1 MTSTPRPL
9 VLKFLSILGWI
20 GGALLA
26 ALALVTLVIALFG
39 LNWLRAP
46 LERLALDATGRV
58 LVIGGDLSLSWGW
71 PWPQVNLAGVTFAN
85 PAWAEDKQM
94 FTADAVDITV
104 DVPQLL
110 LGHLV
115 FPDVRLVR
123 PVVLLAQDANGRK
136 NWLLDRNQQD
146 ESPRI
151 QIGRLQLDQGTL
163 GFDDPTRKTRIRAAL
178 STTVPSGGATEAGLI
193 FDAKGLH
200 QGLPFKAQG
209 TGGPVL
215 NLRDSD
221 MPYRLQLDASTG
233 ATRLQL
239 KGTVTGLLSLTA
251 ADLRLDLRGNN
262 LAQLSTLLGVA
273 LPATPVYATEGHLL
287 HSGNTWRYEKFSG
300 RMGASDI
307 AGSLLLTTGGK
318 RPALTGQ
325 LVSEVLDLSDLGPVI
340 GSRPGSVKQ
349 AMASTS
355 GKARVLPDVP
365 FQADKWDTLDA
376 QVDLRAKQIR
386 RAKQFPLQNLATQLT
401 LKDAVLTLDPLTLGF
416 AGGQLKGTVSLDG
429 RQPAIQARV
438 RVRVNKVRV
447 AELFPSVALNKTS
460 IGELHGDFDLKG
472 TGNSVARM
480 LASANGRLGLVVDGG
495 EVSQLMMEQAG
506 LHLWE
511 VLALSVTGDK
521 QVKLRCAVAD
531 FTVKNGTVNVDALV
545 LDTAVTTLIGTG
557 SMDLAQETMDLTV
570 NQKTKDTSP
579 LALRSPIHLRGPLA
593 RPQIGV
599 DKGQVA
605 ARALGAV
612 ALGLVNPL
620 LALLPLID
628 AGPGKD
634 SDCAQLVRDATGA
647 PSRQSSSK
655 GSQK

>member
-1 MTSTPRPL
+1 MTAIRHSIAF
-9 VLKFLSILGWI
+9 KFLSFLGWI
-20 GGALLA
+20 GGAVLA
-26 ALALVTLVIALFG
+26 AVALVTVVIALFG

-46 LERLALDATGRV
+46 LERQALDATGRV

-71 PWPQVNLAGVTFAN
+71 PWPQVHLAGVTFAN
-85 PAWAEDKQM
+85 PAWAQEKQM

-104 DVPQLL
+104 NVPQLL
-110 LGHLV
+110 LGNLV
-115 FPDVRLVR
+115 FPEVRLVR
-123 PVVLLAQDANGRK
+123 PVILLAQDASGRK
-136 NWLLDRNQQD
+136 NWLLDPSQQD
-146 ESPRI
+146 EGARI

-163 GFDDPTRKTRIRAAL
+163 GFDDPARKTRIRATL
-178 STTVPSGGATEAGLI
+178 STPAAVGGAADAGLV
-193 FDAKGLH
+193 FTAQGQH

-215 NLRDSD
+215 ALRDDS
-221 MPYRLQLDASTG
+221 MPYPLTLDASTG
-233 ATRLQL
+233 ATRLQAQ
-239 KGTVTGLLSLTA
+239 GTVTNLLSLTA
-251 ADLRLDLRGNN
+251 ADLRLNLRGAN

-273 LPATPVYATEGHLL
+273 LPATPAYATQGHLL
-287 HSGNTWRYEKFSG
+287 HSANTWRYDKFSG
-300 RMGASDI
+300 RVGASDI
-307 AGSLLLTTGGK
+307 AGSLLLSTGGK
-318 RPALTGQ
+318 RPALTGE
-325 LVSEVLDLSDLGPVI
+325 LVSEVLDVIDLGPAV

-349 AMASTS
+349 ALASTS
-355 GKARVLPDVP
+355 GTARVLPDVP
-365 FQADKWDTLDA
+365 FQADNWDTLDA
-376 QVDLRAKQIR
+376 KVDLRAKTIR

-416 AGGQLKGTVSLDG
+416 AGGQLKGTVLLDG
-429 RQPAIQARV
+429 RQPAIQARA
-438 RVRVNKVRV
+438 RARVNKVRV

-460 IGELHGDFDLKG
+460 IGEVHGDFDLKG

-480 LASANGRLGLVVDGG
+480 LGSANGHIGLVVDGG
-495 EVSQLMMEQAG
+495 EVSRLMMEQAG

-545 LDTAVTTLIGTG
+545 LDTAVTTLLGTG
-557 SMDLAQETMDLTV
+557 TLDLAQETLDLTF

-579 LALRSPIHLRGPLA
+579 LALRSPIQVRGTLA
-593 RPQIGV
+593 RPQVGV

-605 ARALGAV
+605 VRALGAV

-634 SDCAQLVRDATGA
+634 SDCAQLVRDAT
-647 PSRQSSSK
+647 
-655 GSQK
+655 

>member
-1 MTSTPRPL
+1 MTAIRHSIAF
-9 VLKFLSILGWI
+9 KFLSFLGWI
-20 GGALLA
+20 GGAVLA
-26 ALALVTLVIALFG
+26 AVALVTVVIALFG

-46 LERLALDATGRV
+46 LERQALDATGRV

-71 PWPQVNLAGVTFAN
+71 PWPQVHLAGVTFAN
-85 PAWAEDKQM
+85 PAWAQEKQM

-104 DVPQLL
+104 NVPQLL
-110 LGHLV
+110 LGNLV
-115 FPDVRLVR
+115 FPEVRLVR
-123 PVVLLAQDANGRK
+123 PVVLLAQDASGRK
-136 NWLLDRNQQD
+136 NWLLDPSQQD
-146 ESPRI
+146 EGARI

-163 GFDDPTRKTRIRAAL
+163 GFDDPARKTRIRATL
-178 STTVPSGGATEAGLI
+178 STPAAVGGAADAGLV
-193 FDAKGLH
+193 FTAQGQH

-215 NLRDSD
+215 ALRDDST
-221 MPYRLQLDASTG
+221 PYPLTLDASTG
-233 ATRLQL
+233 ATRLQAQ
-239 KGTVTGLLSLTA
+239 GTVTSLLSLTA
-251 ADLRLDLRGNN
+251 ADLRLNLRGAN

-273 LPATPVYATEGHLL
+273 LPATPAYATQGHLL
-287 HSGNTWRYEKFSG
+287 HSANTWRYDKFSG
-300 RMGASDI
+300 RVGASDI

-318 RPALTGQ
+318 RPALTGE
-325 LVSEVLDLSDLGPVI
+325 LVSEVLDVIDLGPAV

-349 AMASTS
+349 ALASTS
-355 GKARVLPDVP
+355 GTARVLPDVP
-365 FQADKWDTLDA
+365 FQADNWDTLDA
-376 QVDLRAKQIR
+376 KVDLRAKTIR

-416 AGGQLKGTVSLDG
+416 AGGQLKGTVLLDG
-429 RQPAIQARV
+429 RQPAIQARA
-438 RVRVNKVRV
+438 RARVNKVRV

-460 IGELHGDFDLKG
+460 IGEVHGDFDLKG

-480 LASANGRLGLVVDGG
+480 LGSANGHIGLVVDGG
-495 EVSQLMMEQAG
+495 EVSRLMMEQAG

-545 LDTAVTTLIGTG
+545 LDTAVTTLLGTG
-557 SMDLAQETMDLTV
+557 TLDLAQETLDLTF

-579 LALRSPIHLRGPLA
+579 LALRSPIQVRGTLA
-593 RPQIGV
+593 RPQVGV

-605 ARALGAV
+605 VRALGAV

-634 SDCAQLVRDATGA
+634 SDCAQLVRDATTV
-647 PSRQSSSK
+647 PSEKNASSGSK
-655 GSQK
+655 K

>member
-1 MTSTPRPL
+1 MTAIRHPIAF
-9 VLKFLSILGWI
+9 KFLSFLGWM
-20 GGALLA
+20 GGAVLA
-26 ALALVTLVIALFG
+26 GVALVTVVIALFG

-58 LVIGGDLSLSWGW
+58 LVVGGDLSLSWGW
-71 PWPQVNLAGVTFAN
+71 PWPQVNLTGVTFAN
-85 PAWAEDKQM
+85 PSWAQEKQM

-104 DVPQLL
+104 NLPQLL
-110 LGHLV
+110 SGHLV
-115 FPDVRLVR
+115 FPEVRLVR

-136 NWLLDRNQQD
+136 NWLLDRSQQD
-146 ESPRI
+146 EGARI
-151 QIGRLQLDQGTL
+151 QMGHLQLDQGTL

-178 STTVPSGGATEAGLI
+178 STPPSADGAADTGLI
-193 FDAKGLH
+193 FTAQGQY

-215 NLRDSD
+215 ALRDDST
-221 MPYRLQLDASTG
+221 PYPLKLDASAG
-233 ATRLQL
+233 ATRLQAQ
-239 KGTVTGLLSLTA
+239 GTVTSLLNLKAT
-251 ADLRLDLRGNN
+251 DLRLSLRGAN

-273 LPATPVYATEGHLL
+273 LPATPAYVTEGHLL
-287 HSGNTWRYEKFSG
+287 HSTNTWRYEKFSG
-300 RMGASDI
+300 RVGASDI

-318 RPALTGQ
+318 RPALTGE
-325 LVSEVLDLSDLGPVI
+325 LVSEVLDVIDLGPTI

-349 AMASTS
+349 AMTSASGT
-355 GKARVLPDVP
+355 ARVLPDVA
-365 FQADKWDTLDA
+365 FKVDNWDTLDA
-376 QVDLRAKQIR
+376 RIDLRAKTIR
-386 RAKQFPLQNLATQLT
+386 RARQFPLQNLATQLT

-416 AGGQLKGTVSLDG
+416 AGGQLKGTVLLDG
-429 RQPAIQARV
+429 REPAIQARAKA
-438 RVRVNKVRV
+438 RVNKVRV

-460 IGELHGDFDLKG
+460 IGEIHGDFDLKG

-480 LASANGRLGLVVDGG
+480 LGSANGHAGLVVDGG

-511 VLALSVTGDK
+511 MLALSVTGDK

-545 LDTAVTTLIGTG
+545 LDTAVTTLLGTG
-557 SMDLAQETMDLTV
+557 SINLAQETLDLTL

-579 LALRSPIHLRGPLA
+579 LALRSPINIRGSLA
-593 RPQIGV
+593 RPQVGV
-599 DKGQVA
+599 DKGQMA

-634 SDCAQLVRDATGA
+634 SDCAQLVRDATAA
-647 PSRQSSSK
+647 PSGQSSST
-655 GSQK
+655 GSRK

>member
-1 MTSTPRPL
+1 MTAIRHSIAF
-9 VLKFLSILGWI
+9 KFLSFLGWI
-20 GGALLA
+20 GGAVLA
-26 ALALVTLVIALFG
+26 AVALVTVVIALFG

-46 LERLALDATGRV
+46 LERQALDATGRV

-71 PWPQVNLAGVTFAN
+71 PWPQVHLAGVTFAN
-85 PAWAEDKQM
+85 PAWAQEKQM

-104 DVPQLL
+104 NVPQLL
-110 LGHLV
+110 LGNLV
-115 FPDVRLVR
+115 FPEVRLVR
-123 PVVLLAQDANGRK
+123 PVVLLAQDASGRK
-136 NWLLDRNQQD
+136 NWLLDPSQQD
-146 ESPRI
+146 EGARV

-163 GFDDPTRKTRIRAAL
+163 GFDDPARKTRIRATL
-178 STTVPSGGATEAGLI
+178 STPAAVGGAADAGLV
-193 FDAKGLH
+193 FTAQGQH

-215 NLRDSD
+215 ALRDDST
-221 MPYRLQLDASTG
+221 PYPLTLDASTG
-233 ATRLQL
+233 ATRLQAQ
-239 KGTVTGLLSLTA
+239 GTVTNLLSLTA
-251 ADLRLDLRGNN
+251 ADLRLNLRGAN

-273 LPATPVYATEGHLL
+273 LPATPAYATQGHLL
-287 HSGNTWRYEKFSG
+287 HSANTWRYEKFSG
-300 RMGASDI
+300 RVGASDI

-318 RPALTGQ
+318 RPALTGE
-325 LVSEVLDLSDLGPVI
+325 LVSEVLDVIDLGPAV

-349 AMASTS
+349 ALASTS
-355 GKARVLPDVP
+355 GTARVLPDVP
-365 FQADKWDTLDA
+365 FQADNWDTLDA
-376 QVDLRAKQIR
+376 KVDLRAKTIR

-416 AGGQLKGTVSLDG
+416 AGGQLKGTVLLDG
-429 RQPAIQARV
+429 RQPAIQARA
-438 RVRVNKVRV
+438 RARVNKVRV

-460 IGELHGDFDLKG
+460 IGEVHGDFDLKG

-480 LASANGRLGLVVDGG
+480 LGSANGHIGLVVDGG
-495 EVSQLMMEQAG
+495 EVSRLMMEQAG

-545 LDTAVTTLIGTG
+545 LDTAVTTLLGTG
-557 SMDLAQETMDLTV
+557 TLDLAQETLDLTF

-579 LALRSPIHLRGPLA
+579 LALRSPIQVRGTLA
-593 RPQIGV
+593 RPQVGV

-605 ARALGAV
+605 VRALGAV

-634 SDCAQLVRDATGA
+634 SDCAQLVRDATTA
-647 PSRQSSSK
+647 PSEKNASSGSK
-655 GSQK
+655 K

>member
-1 MTSTPRPL
+1 MTAIRHSIAF
-9 VLKFLSILGWI
+9 KFLSFLGWI
-20 GGALLA
+20 GGAVLA
-26 ALALVTLVIALFG
+26 AVALVTVVIALFG

-46 LERLALDATGRV
+46 LERQALDATGRV

-71 PWPQVNLAGVTFAN
+71 PWPQVHLAGVTFAN
-85 PAWAEDKQM
+85 PAWAQEKQM

-104 DVPQLL
+104 NVPQLL
-110 LGHLV
+110 LGNLV
-115 FPDVRLVR
+115 FPEVRLVR
-123 PVVLLAQDANGRK
+123 PVVLLAQDASGRK
-136 NWLLDRNQQD
+136 NWLLDPSQQD
-146 ESPRI
+146 EGARI

-163 GFDDPTRKTRIRAAL
+163 GFDDPARKTRIRATL
-178 STTVPSGGATEAGLI
+178 STPAAVGGAADAGLV
-193 FDAKGLH
+193 FTAQGQH

-215 NLRDSD
+215 ALRDDST
-221 MPYRLQLDASTG
+221 PYPLTLDASTG
-233 ATRLQL
+233 ATRLQAQ
-239 KGTVTGLLSLTA
+239 GTVTNLLSLTA
-251 ADLRLDLRGNN
+251 ADLRLNLRGAN

-273 LPATPVYATEGHLL
+273 LPATPAYATQGHLL
-287 HSGNTWRYEKFSG
+287 HSANTWRYDKFSG
-300 RMGASDI
+300 RVGASDI

-318 RPALTGQ
+318 RPALTGE
-325 LVSEVLDLSDLGPVI
+325 LVSEVLDVIDLGPAV

-349 AMASTS
+349 ALASTS
-355 GKARVLPDVP
+355 GTARVLPDVP
-365 FQADKWDTLDA
+365 FQADNWDTLDA
-376 QVDLRAKQIR
+376 KVDLRAKTIR

-416 AGGQLKGTVSLDG
+416 AGGQLKGTVLLDG
-429 RQPAIQARV
+429 RQPAIQARA
-438 RVRVNKVRV
+438 RARVNKVRV

-460 IGELHGDFDLKG
+460 IGEVHGDFDLKG

-480 LASANGRLGLVVDGG
+480 LGSANGHIGLVVDGG
-495 EVSQLMMEQAG
+495 EVSRLMMEQAG

-545 LDTAVTTLIGTG
+545 LDTAVTTLLGTG
-557 SMDLAQETMDLTV
+557 TLDLAQETLDLTF

-579 LALRSPIHLRGPLA
+579 LALRSPIQVRGTLA
-593 RPQIGV
+593 RPQVGV

-605 ARALGAV
+605 VRALGAV

-634 SDCAQLVRDATGA
+634 SDCAQLVRDATTA
-647 PSRQSSSK
+647 PSEKNASSGSK
-655 GSQK
+655 K

>member
-1 MTSTPRPL
+1 MTAIRHPVSF
-9 VLKFLSILGWI
+9 KFLSALGWI

-26 ALALVTLVIALFG
+26 AVALVTLVIALFG

-58 LVIGGDLSLSWGW
+58 LVIGGDLSLSWGS

-85 PAWAEDKQM
+85 PAWAQEKQM
-94 FTADAVDITV
+94 FTADAVDITLN
-104 DVPQLL
+104 VPQLL
-110 LGHLV
+110 LGNLV
-115 FPDVRLVR
+115 FPEVRLVR
-123 PVVLLAQDANGRK
+123 PVVLLAQDAEGRK
-136 NWLLDRNQQD
+136 NWLLDRSQQD
-146 ESPRI
+146 EGARI

-163 GFDDPTRKTRIRAAL
+163 GFDDPFRKTRIRATL
-178 STTVPSGGATEAGLI
+178 STPAAGGGAA
-193 FDAKGLH
+193 DADLVFTAQGQH
-200 QGLPFKAQG
+200 RGLPFKAAG

-215 NLRDSD
+215 ALRDDST
-221 MPYRLQLDASTG
+221 PYPLKLDASTG
-233 ATRLQL
+233 AIRLQVT
-239 KGTVTGLLSLTA
+239 GTVTSLLNLTA
-251 ADLRLDLRGNN
+251 ADLRLNLRGDN
-262 LAQLSTLLGVA
+262 LAQLSALLGLP
-273 LPATPVYATEGHLL
+273 LPATPAYATEGHLL
-287 HSGNTWRYEKFSG
+287 HSGNAWRYEKFSG
-300 RMGASDI
+300 RVGASDI

-318 RPALTGQ
+318 RPALSGE
-325 LVSEVLDLSDLGPVI
+325 LVSELLDVNDLGPAI

-355 GKARVLPDVP
+355 GKARMLPDIP
-365 FQADKWDTLDA
+365 FQADSWDTLDA
-376 QVDLRAKQIR
+376 QVSLRAKQIR
-386 RAKQFPLQNLATQLT
+386 RTRQFPLQNLATQLT

-416 AGGQLKGTVSLDG
+416 AGGQLKATVSLDG
-429 RQPAIQARV
+429 RQPAIQARAL
-438 RVRVNKVRV
+438 VRVNKVRV
-447 AELFPSVALNKTS
+447 AELFPAVPLNKTS
-460 IGELHGDFDLKG
+460 IGELHGDVDLKG

-480 LASANGRLGLVVDGG
+480 LGNANGRVGLVVDGG

-511 VLALSVTGDK
+511 ILALGVTGDK

-531 FTVKNGTVNVDALV
+531 FTLKNGTANVDALV
-545 LDTAVTTLIGTG
+545 LDTAVTTLRGTG
-557 SMDLAQETMDLTV
+557 SIDLAQETLDLTL

-579 LALRSPIHLRGPLA
+579 LAFRSPIHIRGSLA
-593 RPQIGV
+593 RPQVGV

-647 PSRQSSSK
+647 PSGKNTSA
-655 GSQK
+655 GSPK